1 MLTDK
6 GTIAVSENAAKARMI
21 GFQEFPERRMAR
33 TLYYQ
38 WERRVSDYGS
48 NPATP
53 GCIESVSEVAYAL
66 LNHYSTRLV
75 NGGFPWH

>member
-1 MLTDK
+1 
-6 GTIAVSENAAKARMI
+6 
-21 GFQEFPERRMAR
+21 MAR

-66 LNHYSTRLV
+66 LNHYSTRLFACRRFGV
-75 NGGFPWH
+75 RLRADKLQRAAII